1 MSGVCDGGQIVAK
14 CYIDIIKM
22 LGSKDILP
30 PTDATSRC
38 LA

>member
-30 PTDATSRC
+30 PTDAASRC